1 MKTIR
6 LLLAFFAIHSLCAV
20 DLDQGYITISEK
32 LDRFNALLNDP
43 QLAPELKRE
52 KLAQIVERS
61 IDFEA
66 ITLRTLGTYASK
78 LTPEQSERF
87 SAAFKTI
94 LKRFF
99 VDDLMG
105 FENEEITLSEY
116 VWLPGEEK
124 VLVRVLGREKSGL
137 AVNSRD
143 RQRSRTEY
151 VLREREEKWKITD
164 LTINGVNIARNYRSQ
179 IDALVSRGKSAEE
192 VIQSFEEIASSSR

>member
-6 LLLAFFAIHSLCAV
+6 LLIAFFMAYSLYAV

-43 QLAPELKRE
+43 QLTAELKRE
-52 KLAQIVERS
+52 KLAQVVENS

-66 ITLRTLGTYASK
+66 ITLRTLGPYASE
-78 LTPEQSERF
+78 LTPEQIERF
-87 SAAFKTI
+87 ATAFKTI

-99 VDDLMG
+99 VDDLMR

-124 VLVRVLGREKSGL
+124 VLVRVLGRERSGL
-137 AVNSRD
+137 AVNNRD

-151 VLREREEKWKITD
+151 ILREKEEKWKITD
-164 LTINGVNIARNYRSQ
+164 VTINGVNIARNYRSQ
-179 IDALVSRGKSAEE
+179 IEALVGRGRSAEE
-192 VIQSFEEIASSSR
+192 VIQSFEEIASN